1 MATVGPSIAEICV
14 MKKLHKQKMEESE
27 MMQQKKNV
35 VCGGYGDDN
44 EEKTTISCCSW
55 IPSRLIKRRSSV
67 PSEKKT

>member
-27 MMQQKKNV
+27 MMQPKKNV

-44 EEKTTISCCSW
+44 EEKTTISCCW
-55 IPSRLIKRRSSV
+55 TPSRLIKRRSSV